1 MIKTFDRSREWDEK
15 MIEVKDLTKKFNGKT
30 VLNGINFQVMNGE
43 IFGYLGPNGAGK
55 TTTMRIILGL
65 LRPESGRALVFGK
78 ELGDNDDLRRRVG
91 VLLENDGLYER
102 LSAYENLKYYTQ
114 LYSISDIEEKIE
126 NLLDFVGL
134 SDRQNDEVGKFSK
147 GMKRRLALARSI
159 IHDPDVLFYDE
170 PSAGLDPEAQK
181 MVRDLILRLAREKG
195 RTIFL
200 NSHDLDKVQRV
211 CSKIAILQRGEIK
224 AYDTVENLRGKFG
237 KPAVELVLTDDKD
250 AEKALNFLNSLDY
263 VSECERDGLRITAHV
278 RGEKTSTILSVLMK
292 ECVRVEEVKKVTKS
306 LEDIYLN
313 IVRQSEERM

>member
-1 MIKTFDRSREWDEK
+1 
-15 MIEVKDLTKKFNGKT
+15 MIEVQDLTKRFNGKT
-30 VLNGINFQVMNGE
+30 VLNGIDFQVKEGE

-65 LRPESGRALVFGK
+65 LKPASGRALVFGK

-102 LSAYENLKYYTQ
+102 LSAYENLNYYAQ
-114 LYSISDIEEKIE
+114 LYSVSDIEGTIK

-134 SDRQNDEVGKFSK
+134 SDRQNDRVGVFSK

-159 IHDPDVLFYDE
+159 IHDPEVLFYDE

-181 MVRDLILRLAREKG
+181 MVRDLILRLSGEKG

-200 NSHDLDKVQRV
+200 NSHDLDEVQRV

-224 AYDTVENLRGKFG
+224 AFDTVENLSGKFS
-237 KPAVELVLTDDKD
+237 KPAVEIVLDNDKE
-250 AEKALNFLNSLDY
+250 AEKALDLLNSMDY
-263 VSECERDGLRITAHV
+263 VSECERDGLRITAIIK
-278 RGEKTSTILSVLMK
+278 GKKSSTILGVLMK
-292 ECVRVEEVKKVTKS
+292 DGIKVEEVKKVTKS

-313 IVRQSEERM
+313 IVRQSEGKK

>member
-1 MIKTFDRSREWDEK
+1 
-15 MIEVKDLTKKFNGKT
+15 MIEAQDLTKEFNGET
-30 VLNGINFQVMNGE
+30 VLRGINLQVKEGE

-65 LRPESGRALVFGK
+65 LRPTSGRALVFGK
-78 ELGDNDDLRRRVG
+78 ELVDNDDLRRRVG
-91 VLLENDGLYER
+91 VLLENDGLYEH
-102 LSAYENLKYYTQ
+102 LSAYENLSYYAK
-114 LYSISDIEEKIE
+114 LYSVPYMKEKTN

-134 SDRQNDEVGKFSK
+134 SDRQNDRVGVFSK

-159 IHDPDVLFYDE
+159 IHDPEVLFYDE

-200 NSHDLDKVQRV
+200 NSHDLDEVQRV

-224 AYDTVENLRGKFG
+224 GYDTIENLMRKFS
-237 KPAVELVLTDDKD
+237 KPSVEIVLTDEKE
-250 AEKALNFLNSLDY
+250 AEKALDLLDSLDF
-263 VSECERDGLRITAHV
+263 VSECERDGLRITV
-278 RGEKTSTILSVLMK
+278 ITKGEKTSTILGVLMTDGI
-292 ECVRVEEVKKVTKS
+292 RVEEVKKVTKS

-313 IVRQSEERM
+313 IVRQSEEKM

>member
-1 MIKTFDRSREWDEK
+1 
-15 MIEVKDLTKKFNGKT
+15 MIEVQDLTKKFNGKT
-30 VLNGINFQVMNGE
+30 VLNGIDFQVKEGE

-65 LRPESGRALVFGK
+65 LKPASGRALVFGK

-102 LSAYENLKYYTQ
+102 LSAYENLNYYAQ
-114 LYSISDIEEKIE
+114 LYSVSDIEGTIK

-134 SDRQNDEVGKFSK
+134 SDRQNDRVGVFSK

-159 IHDPDVLFYDE
+159 IHDPEVLFYDE

-181 MVRDLILRLAREKG
+181 MVRDLILRLSGEKG
-195 RTIFL
+195 RTVFL
-200 NSHDLDKVQRV
+200 NSHDLDEVQRV

-224 AYDTVENLRGKFG
+224 AFDTVENLRGKFS
-237 KPAVELVLTDDKD
+237 KPAVEIVLDNDKE
-250 AEKALNFLNSLDY
+250 AEKTLDLLNSSDY
-263 VSECERDGLRITAHV
+263 VFECERDGLRITAIIK
-278 RGEKTSTILSVLMK
+278 GEKTSTILDVLMK
-292 ECVRVEEVKKVTKS
+292 EGIRMEEVKKVTKS

-313 IVRQSEERM
+313 IVRQSEGKK